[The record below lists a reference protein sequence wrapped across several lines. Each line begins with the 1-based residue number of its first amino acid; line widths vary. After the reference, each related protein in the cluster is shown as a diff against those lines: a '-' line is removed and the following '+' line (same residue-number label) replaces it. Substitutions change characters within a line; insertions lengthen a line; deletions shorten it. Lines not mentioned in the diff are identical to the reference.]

1 MNRRD
6 ILKSA
11 SGLAAGA
18 AIAGAG
24 VAAAASPSNP
34 VAFTVVLHVKPGHED
49 EFLRLLTPVLDAMRR
64 EATFINAVLH
74 RDPEH
79 PARFM
84 IYETWADLDD
94 VVQVQIRRDYRKAY
108 LDRLPAILRE
118 DRQIATWQPMRSD
131 FAFSTSQG
139 PAG

>member
-11 SGLAAGA
+11 GGLAAGA

-24 VAAAASPSNP
+24 VAAAASPSKP
-34 VAFTVVLHVKPGHED
+34 VAFTVIIEVKPGHED
-49 EFLRLLTPVLDAMRR
+49 EFLRLLTPVLDAMRH
-64 EATFINAVLH
+64 ETTFINAALH
-74 RDPEH
+74 RDPED

-108 LDRLPAILRE
+108 LARLPEILRE
-118 DRQIATWQPMRSD
+118 DRQIATWQPMRAD
-131 FAFSTSQG
+131 FTFSTGQR